1 MLDYEERKTID
12 RDQFRLVHYAGT
24 VTYTI
29 TGTSIILGYTLT
41 PCLPVCE
48 LLLI

>member
-29 TGTSIILGYTLT
+29 TGTSSLTLSLLYFN
-41 PCLPVCE
+41 PLPPSV
-48 LLLI
+48 